1 MSRQDILNQ
10 LRNQNQAYLNN
21 FTPSISLP
29 ELATHSEPFDATEF
43 AIAGRVQF
51 LRSFGKSMFVRITS
65 QTSSFQTFLA
75 LNHLGPVQYQL
86 ALMIQAG
93 DIIGVRGI
101 LFRTKAGEVTLQG
114 NFVAILTKSLQSPP
128 EKFHGLTD
136 PEARFR
142 ERYVDLLANEEV
154 RRLFINRSLIVQTI
168 RQYLVSN
175 NYLEVE
181 TPILQNMATGA
192 NARPFTTHH
201 NALDM
206 ELFLR
211 IAPELYLKRLLVGG
225 LERVFELNRN
235 FRNEGLS
242 TRHNPEFTM
251 VEFYETYT
259 NYEAL
264 MNRLESLI
272 QGCAQAVNQSVQITF
287 NGQVINLGTFTRMSM
302 EESIRVYSRYRGSL
316 SQIEDLRNYCRQ
328 YGEVNNFSHGELI
341 NYLFSQEVESQL
353 IQPHFITHYP
363 LEVSPL
369 ARRCDQL
376 SVNNIVVT
384 ERFELFI
391 GGMEIANGFNELNDP
406 ADQLAR
412 FQAQQAL
419 AAAGDEEAHP
429 VDLDYIRAL
438 EFGLPPCAGAG
449 LGVDRLC
456 MLLLNQ
462 ANIREVILFPHMR
475 PRDP

>member
-1 MSRQDILNQ
+1 MSRQNILNQ
-10 LRNQNQAYLNN
+10 LRNSNSAYLND
-21 FTPSISLP
+21 FTPSISLT
-29 ELATHSEPFDATEF
+29 EIATRSEPFDQTEF
-43 AIAGRVQF
+43 SIAGRVQF
-51 LRSFGKSMFVRITS
+51 IRSFGKSMFVRITS

-75 LNHLGPVQYQL
+75 LNHLGPMFQL

-93 DIIGVRGI
+93 DIIGVRGT
-101 LFRTKAGEVTLQG
+101 LFRTKAGEVTLQA
-114 NFVAILTKSLQSPP
+114 NFVSILTKCLQNPP
-128 EKFHGLTD
+128 EKFHGLSD
-136 PEARFR
+136 PETRFR

-154 RRLFINRSLIVQTI
+154 RRLFINRSVIVQTI
-168 RQYLVSN
+168 RQYLISH

-192 NARPFTTHH
+192 NARPFNTHH

-264 MNRLESLI
+264 MTRLENLI
-272 QGCAQAVNQSVQITF
+272 QSCARAVNPSLEITF
-287 NGQVINLGTFTRMSM
+287 NEAGINLGSFARMSM
-302 EESIRVYSRYRGSL
+302 EESIRTYSRYSGNL
-316 SQIEDLRNYCRQ
+316 SNVDELRTYCSQ
-328 YGEVNNFSHGELI
+328 YGEVANLSHGELI
-341 NYLFSQEVESQL
+341 NYLFGQEVETQL
-353 IQPHFITHYP
+353 VQPHFITHYP

-369 ARRCDQL
+369 ARRCSQL
-376 SVNNIVVT
+376 SENNIVVT

-406 ADQLAR
+406 EDQLAR

-419 AAAGDEEAHP
+419 AVRGDEEAHP
-429 VDLDYIRAL
+429 VDMDYIRAL

-462 ANIREVILFPHMR
+462 TNIREVILFPHMR
-475 PRDP
+475 NR